1 MSDALVV
8 RGQVYKHWQYK
19 YPEEGNVADKLII
32 VLNKIHLPSQP
43 IIVVPVSTYR
53 GEGKFSLGYKPTL
66 QEYFLLGNQ
75 DYFENDTK
83 IQLYVLGLSAEISEA
98 EFKSCQLA
106 GVISSNPLAV
116 LRQQTISEILKSLGQ
131 MKEDIRQSYHQYLF

>member
-43 IIVVPVSTYR
+43 IIVVPVSTT
-53 GEGKFSLGYKPTL
+53 GVKAS
-66 QEYFLLGNQ
+66 FLW
-75 DYFENDTK
+75 DTN
-83 IQLYVLGLSAEISEA
+83 LPS
-98 EFKSCQLA
+98 KS
-106 GVISSNPLAV
+106 ISSLEIKTTSKTTQRYSSTFWVSA
-116 LRQQTISEILKSLGQ
+116 LRFQKPNSN
-131 MKEDIRQSYHQYLF
+131 RVN